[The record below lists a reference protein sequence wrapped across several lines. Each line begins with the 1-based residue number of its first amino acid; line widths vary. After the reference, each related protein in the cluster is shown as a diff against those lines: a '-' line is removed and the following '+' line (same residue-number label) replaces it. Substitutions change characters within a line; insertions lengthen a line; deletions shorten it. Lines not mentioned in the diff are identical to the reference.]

1 MRNVLTNTNYII
13 VTYSINI
20 NEKTSDGKAL
30 IKILKKLGFTETKP
44 DKEIY
49 DPKFVRKIKS
59 QEGETAKKI
68 KTEDL
73 WK

>member
-1 MRNVLTNTNYII
+1 M

-30 IKILKKLGFTETKP
+30 IKILKKLGFTETKT

>member
-1 MRNVLTNTNYII
+1 MK
-13 VTYSINI
+13 
-20 NEKTSDGKAL
+20 KTSDGKAL
-30 IKILKKLGFTETKP
+30 IKFLKKLGFTETKP